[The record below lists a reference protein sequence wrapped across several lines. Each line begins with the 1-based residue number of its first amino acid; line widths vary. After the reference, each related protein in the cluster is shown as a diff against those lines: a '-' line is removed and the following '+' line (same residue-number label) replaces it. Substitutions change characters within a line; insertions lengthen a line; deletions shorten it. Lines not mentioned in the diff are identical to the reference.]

1 MSLKWIVDMARV
13 SAHPSVIAFVLLA
26 AMTLASPAAE
36 LRRIGVSVPDLG
48 NPFFV
53 QIARGVES
61 ASRRL
66 IGPDVQVSVVSSAYD
81 LQRQVAQIDG
91 FIQKKMDLIIL
102 AAVDPIEIEP
112 SVHRAQEAGIRVIA
126 VDVRA
131 TGADATITTNNVQAG
146 ELACEHIAQRLKG
159 QGKVVVINGPRVSAT
174 TDRVS
179 GCLSTL
185 KNYPAIQVLSS
196 ERDGGGST
204 EGGFAKTTDVLTLY
218 PHIDAVFAINDPT
231 AIGVEQ
237 AARQAGRSEFVI
249 VGVDGA
255 PKVKARMREHDTLIV
270 ATVAQLPDLQAEKA
284 VEYGYALLRK
294 RSIPNR
300 VTLIPAVLLTK
311 DSLPVSGGWKE

>member
-1 MSLKWIVDMARV
+1 MC
-13 SAHPSVIAFVLLA
+13 
-26 AMTLASPAAE
+26 
-36 LRRIGVSVPDLG
+36 
-48 NPFFV
+48 
-53 QIARGVES
+53 
-61 ASRRL
+61 
-66 IGPDVQVSVVSSAYD
+66 
-81 LQRQVAQIDG
+81 
-91 FIQKKMDLIIL
+91 
-102 AAVDPIEIEP
+102 
-112 SVHRAQEAGIRVIA
+112 IR
-126 VDVRA
+126 DR
-131 TGADATITTNNVQAG
+131 
-146 ELACEHIAQRLKG
+146 
-159 QGKVVVINGPRVSAT
+159 GKVVVINGPRVSAT

-311 DSLPVSGGWKE
+311 DSLPISGGWKE